1 MNTSLSIKN
10 IAVLPGDG
18 IGPEVMQAAI
28 EVLNAVAC
36 KAQVKFNYSYG
47 LIGGAA
53 YDKYNN
59 HFPEQT
65 RSICAQNE
73 AILFGSVGGPV
84 KDYLLPKWNN
94 CEANSLLALRQAFNF
109 NINLRKA
116 NIFAELAEL
125 SPLKNH
131 LVNQGLDIIIFREL
145 LGDIYFGK
153 HVLELSSSPK
163 VASDVATYTE
173 AQIASISHFA
183 FKTARLRKKK
193 LVSVDKANV
202 LATSKLWRL
211 IVQEIAQQYPDVQLQ
226 HMLVDNCA
234 MQLIANPGQFD
245 VILTANLFGDI
256 LSDELSML
264 SGSLGMMPSASF
276 NADGFAL
283 YEPAG
288 GSAPD
293 IAGKNIANPIAQILS
308 AALMLDHSFNLPT
321 EAQLINQAIKKTL
334 ISGFRT
340 ADLVTANSNCTVVG
354 TKEFTAQV
362 IANL

>member
-1 MNTSLSIKN
+1 MNKNSPNKN

-28 EVLNAVAC
+28 EVLNAIEH
-36 KAQVKFNYSYG
+36 KAKVKFNYNYG

-53 YDKYNN
+53 YDKYGN
-59 HFPEQT
+59 HFPDETRTICEQ
-65 RSICAQNE
+65 ND

-84 KDYLLPKWNN
+84 QDYLLPKWNN
-94 CEANSLLALRQAFNF
+94 CEANSLLALRKAFNF

-131 LVNQGLDIIIFREL
+131 LVKQGLDIIIFREL

-153 HVLELSSSPK
+153 HVLELETTPK
-163 VASDVATYTE
+163 TASDMAIYDE
-173 AQIASISHFA
+173 NQIASIAHFA

-193 LVSVDKANV
+193 LISVDKANV
-202 LATSKLWRL
+202 LSTSKLWRL
-211 IVQEIAQQYPDVQLQ
+211 VVQEVAKEYPDVQLDN
-226 HMLVDNCA
+226 MLVDNCA

-276 NADGFAL
+276 NADGFAF

-308 AALMLDHSFNLPT
+308 AALMLQHSFNLET

-334 ISGFRT
+334 LSGFRT
-340 ADLVTANSNCTVVG
+340 ADLVTANSNCTVLG
-354 TKEFTAQV
+354 TKEFTAKV